1 MDSDDSESYGLSVD
15 STTSEST
22 ELLNEIA
29 RLEQKLAR
37 MEGILSKDD
46 ELINIELLNEKNEG
60 MLKQLSF
67 YEQIIHYERSETSR
81 KGRMQNTLIEK
92 KVQVRSIREAMTKV
106 VFPYIKFV
114 PKNHIKSI
122 APGSIGARILTEL
135 QIDDDDWG
143 SFWATHYEITESLL
157 TQHRTRVAQQ
167 MKIALE
173 RGKVPYFF
181 LHPTFHACKYN
192 MTS

>member
-29 RLEQKLAR
+29 KLEQKLAR

-67 YEQIIHYERSETSR
+67 YEQIIHYEQSETLF
-81 KGRMQNTLIEK
+81 RMQNWLIEK

-135 QIDDDDWG
+135 QIDDDEWLG
-143 SFWATHYEITESLL
+143 
-157 TQHRTRVAQQ
+157 
-167 MKIALE
+167 
-173 RGKVPYFF
+173 
-181 LHPTFHACKYN
+181 
-192 MTS
+192 